1 MSKPLIIKMIEKE
14 LNKRGNNVEF
24 VPFTTSVSEE
34 KKLSAD
40 IDAQLRANDAMRS
53 KSVINAGKNICL

>member
-14 LNKRGNNVEF
+14 LNKKGNNVEF

-40 IDAQLRANDAMRS
+40 IDAQLRANDAIRS